1 MNVVCDC
8 DVFKLHGLADEAIC
22 IVVEEI
28 LMLMCVCVCASQVNL
43 HVYMSIYSTDILPI
57 IICTVWPCP

>member
-22 IVVEEI
+22 VVVEEI
-28 LMLMCVCVCASQVNL
+28 LKLMYAFLGLMWLVV
-43 HVYMSIYSTDILPI
+43 
-57 IICTVWPCP
+57 